1 MLPQPKPLTPVITRH
16 VTSSSWPEYS
26 ILHTKSP
33 FSSKCFHYS
42 CYVTHYACFYVM
54 RAVKVFY
61 FIQLLQLTVIHINNG
76 FSAKQSKQAKQ
87 SCKKIVK
94 KRAKAE
100 ASIPIKWIWNNETKN
115 R

>member
-100 ASIPIKWIWNNETKN
+100 ASIPIK
-115 R
+115 